1 MMQRSRKAQRRKAI
15 AAMEMAFVSP
25 MIIFLL
31 LGVWEIGRAVETQQ
45 ILSNAAREGGR
56 QASTA
61 LKTTAQVQQDVL
73 NYLQFAGLNN
83 TGATVTITNLTQ
95 ASRSSPD
102 TALNLDHLQVSVSIP
117 VNNIKWVVTS
127 HFLQS
132 STLTTTSD
140 WYSMKN
146 LPVTVSSVI
155 PVQ

>member
-127 HFLQS
+127 PFLQS
-132 STLTTTSD
+132 STLTATSD